1 MTQDLE
7 KTLWAAADKLRNNMD
22 AAEYKHIVLGLV
34 FLKYISDAFS
44 ERRAE
49 LELEF
54 SNPKNENFKKEEKA
68 RKIALDERDY
78 YTMANV
84 FWVPEN
90 AKSKNSITKY
100 KLQRPTNG
108 KRLSSTSNLCLR

>member
-1 MTQDLE
+1 MGLSNEELGKYWDTAN
-7 KTLWAAADKLRNNMD
+7 TLRENLD

-54 SNPKNENFKKEEKA
+54 SNPKNENFKKR
-68 RKIALDERDY
+68 RK
-78 YTMANV
+78 
-84 FWVPEN
+84 
-90 AKSKNSITKY
+90 
-100 KLQRPTNG
+100 G
-108 KRLSSTSNLCLR
+108 

>member
-1 MTQDLE
+1 MGLSNKELSKYWDTAN
-7 KTLWAAADKLRNNMD
+7 TLRENLD

-49 LELEF
+49 LEIEF
-54 SNPKNENFKKEEKA
+54 ANPKSENFKKEDKA

-78 YTMANV
+78 
-84 FWVPEN
+84 
-90 AKSKNSITKY
+90 
-100 KLQRPTNG
+100 
-108 KRLSSTSNLCLR
+108 